1 MAELAGVIVGN
12 YFLLEC
18 LAREGMVEMYR
29 ARPTTR
35 GGYDVV
41 LRLFRPPFPDPTDFR
56 EHFAAEVEK
65 VWRCHHP
72 HIVPLLEFGT
82 GDDLLFTATLF
93 PGMET
98 LEQFLERQQ
107 ERQLPVA
114 FIVRLMAQLCSAV
127 QYVHEQDIVHGNI
140 QSSSILVRNDGDIL
154 LTDFSMRHAYQE
166 GEPLAVQFDEG
177 NSLYAA
183 PEQGLGK
190 VRPAC
195 DIYSLGVILY
205 RLLTGVLPYM
215 GETPG
220 EIALKHT
227 DEPIP
232 SIRARRPEV
241 SEALEQV
248 VHIALSKTP
257 EARFPNADILVRAL
271 LDAVVAENPPTAFTV
286 PQRRISV
293 HARRISSAWS
303 RIATL
308 LTLVILLFGLL
319 GVSVFVFSRPLLPLS
334 PH

>member
-1 MAELAGVIVGN
+1 MAELAGVMVGN

-41 LRLFRPPFPDPTDFR
+41 LRLFRPPFPDPTDFL

-107 ERQLPVA
+107 EPQLPIA

-127 QYVHEQDIVHGNI
+127 QYAHKQDIVHGNI
-140 QSSSILVRNDGDIL
+140 QPSSILLRNDGDVL
-154 LTDFSMRHAYQE
+154 LTDFSMRRAYQE

-177 NSLYAA
+177 NSF
-183 PEQGLGK
+183 
-190 VRPAC
+190 
-195 DIYSLGVILY
+195 
-205 RLLTGVLPYM
+205 
-215 GETPG
+215 
-220 EIALKHT
+220 
-227 DEPIP
+227 
-232 SIRARRPEV
+232 RARRPEA

-248 VHIALSKTP
+248 VHIALSKTA
-257 EARFPNADILVRAL
+257 EARFPNADTLAQAL
-271 LDAVVAENPPTAFTV
+271 LDAVVAQHPPSAFNV

-293 HARRISSAWS
+293 HARRIPSAWS

-308 LTLVILLFGLL
+308 LTLMLLLFGLL